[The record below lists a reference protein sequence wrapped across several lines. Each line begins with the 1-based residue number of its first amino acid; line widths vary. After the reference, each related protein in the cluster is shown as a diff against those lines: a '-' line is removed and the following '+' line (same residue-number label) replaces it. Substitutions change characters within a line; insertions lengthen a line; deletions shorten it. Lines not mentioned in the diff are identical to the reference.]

1 MKIHWL
7 YLLVAVALLLP
18 PIPFPADIRKTLR
31 RRNVTDLWAAARLWQ
46 NWVDLIRAAL
56 GVYILTELAV
66 VVADSNKAGAEF
78 NALAL
83 RATVLGLV
91 LLTQTIRMF
100 RNVQFLAPVFYLCGL
115 TLMLGGMQSW
125 SGAFAVGVGWLFAVG
140 GQNLSY
146 QLPAMAVA
154 VAVACPVLGPRDP
167 LMVNCALILIPLIL
181 SLLFKKRLLFAS
193 CMPAEA

>member
-31 RRNVTDLWAAARLWQ
+31 RRNVTNLWAAAKLWQ
-46 NWVDLIRAAL
+46 NWADLARAAF
-56 GVYILTELAV
+56 GVYVLMELAIV
-66 VVADSNKAGAEF
+66 VDSSSPPGVDF
-78 NALAL
+78 YALVL
-83 RATVLGLV
+83 KATVLGLV
-91 LLTQTIRMF
+91 LLTQTIRIF

-115 TLMLGGMQSW
+115 TLMLGGWQSW
-125 SGAFAVGVGWLFAVG
+125 AGAFAVGVGWLFAVG

-154 VAVACPVLGPRDP
+154 AAVASYVLGPFLP
-167 LMVNCALILIPLIL
+167 LMLNCALILIPLIL

-193 CMPAEA
+193 CISAS